1 MRRSVPAAIVAA
13 LLALA
18 TLAGCAQIPT
28 TGTVG
33 KSRDSAVT
41 LGNAP
46 QYIPPGPREGAS
58 PQATID
64 GFFNA
69 GSGYQN
75 DFTVAR
81 QFLAPAQAVSWKP
94 SERTLVYRGSASVVA
109 TGKENEYRYEFDLA
123 YSVDSEGIATPFP
136 PGTKE
141 HIDVTLAQVDGQW
154 RVSNLPDGTAIPEET
169 FKALYRPFSLYFYD
183 PSFTTLVPDVRW
195 FIDNSGVA
203 KSLVSALIA
212 GPAPYLRS
220 AVASAFPQGIRLERE
235 SVPIVDNT
243 AQVDLTSELRD
254 ASFTD
259 RQRMR
264 YQLVRTFSGISSV
277 VDVTL
282 RSNQSDVTLEDP
294 TTGKSVP
301 EPVVDPKVPSWQV
314 GVAGGELV
322 QYSNRQ
328 ATRIDGLRSVSS
340 LGPHEPAAAAS
351 RHVYAFIG
359 GGNALYSVVANQAPR
374 LLDARPRVSPPSI
387 DPFDWVWTAGP
398 GDGGATEAVAYRPA
412 GTAEGAQVPKAVL
425 TAPWLAGRTVEDL
438 RVSRDGTRALVLTT
452 QGGSTALQLAGVLRT
467 ADGTPREL
475 TTPITLST
483 TVKDPRRAVWVDDTT
498 VLVSGLSASD
508 PVTPELVSLKGG
520 DPRPLPP
527 LPGIQSIS
535 AGNGEQE
542 IYAQTPAGVFALV
555 RTTWTELGKGVEGP
569 SFAG

>member
-1 MRRSVPAAIVAA
+1 MRRSIPAAVLAA

-46 QYIPPGPREGAS
+46 QIIPPGPRDGAS
-58 PQATID
+58 PQAMID

-94 SERTLVYRGSASVVA
+94 SDRTLVYRGSATVVA
-109 TGKENEYRYEFDLA
+109 TGKENQYRYEFDLA
-123 YSVDSEGIATPFP
+123 YSVDSQGITTPFP

-141 HIDVTLAQVDGQW
+141 HIDVTLSQVDGQW
-154 RVSNLPDGTAIPEET
+154 RLSNLPDGTAIPEET

-243 AQVDLTSELRD
+243 AQVDLTPELRD

-282 RSNQSDVTLEDP
+282 RSNQADVTLEDP

-301 EPVVDPKVPSWQV
+301 EPVVDPKVPAWQV
-314 GVAGGELV
+314 GIAGGELV
-322 QYSNRQ
+322 QYASRQ
-328 ATRIDGLRSVSS
+328 AARIDGLRSVAS
-340 LGPHEPAAAAS
+340 LAPHDPAASAS
-351 RHVYAFIG
+351 QHVYAFLG
-359 GGNALYSVVANQAPR
+359 EKGLYSIVQNQAPR
-374 LLDARPRVSPPSI
+374 LLDSRTRFSPPSI

-398 GDGGATEAVAYRPA
+398 GGGGATEAVAYKPA
-412 GTAEGAQVPKAVL
+412 GVAEGAPVPKATL

-438 RVSRDGTRALVLTT
+438 RVSRDGTRALVLSS
-452 QGGSTALQLAGVLRT
+452 QGDSTALQVAGVQRA

-475 TTPITLST
+475 STPITLST
-483 TVKDPRRAVWVDDTT
+483 TEKSPRRAVWVDDTT
-498 VLVSGLSASD
+498 ILVSGVSAND
-508 PVTPELVSLKGG
+508 PVAPELVSLKGG
-520 DPRPLPP
+520 DPRQLPQ
-527 LPGIQSIS
+527 LPGIEAIS
-535 AGNGEQE
+535 AGNGDQE

-555 RTTWTELGKGVEGP
+555 RTTWTELGKGVEGL